1 MAKRYFSSRQLYVL
15 RNDIDVRML
24 IEKTLRIPCR
34 VTEGCFRFLCPICN
48 EFNTSVKSK
57 TNLARCF
64 RCEKNFNTID
74 LVMMIR
80 QADFVQSAKFLQ
92 SIHQKDSVCQDRG
105 KIGTISGSTC
115 QAGPRMKHKTPSGKS
130 DRSLCHIG
138 KILGSVLAPNNSAI
152 SEKRAVE
159 HKADNPIVAPEEKTD
174 EDRIIKIERQLEHL
188 DRQLQKLTR
197 TINVALPS
205 K

>member
-1 MAKRYFSSRQLYVL
+1 MAKRYFSSQQLYAL

-48 EFNTSVKSK
+48 EFNTSVKYE

-74 LVMMIR
+74 LVMMTR

-92 SIHQKDSVCQDRG
+92 SIHQKDSVCRDRG
-105 KIGTISGSTC
+105 KLGTISGKTS
-115 QAGPRMKHKTPSGKS
+115 QADPRMKHKAPSAKS

-138 KILGSVLAPNNSAI
+138 EILGSVLAPNNGTI
-152 SEKRAVE
+152 SKKRAVE
-159 HKADNPIVAPEEKTD
+159 HKPDNAMTAPEKID
-174 EDRIIKIERQLEHL
+174 EDRIIKLEQQLKHL
-188 DRQLQKLTR
+188 DRQIQKLTR
-197 TINVALPS
+197 TINAALPS